1 MTNVAV
7 GCPYAIN
14 VIGTSQMCY
23 RPRVDCWNQLV
34 NALHAE
40 DEGEALIVVHRVW
53 KRVAVTVVWACLTGY
68 IIVFIASFFLPGALL
83 FLVHIVTRIRLKM
96 KVLIPLHNL

>member
-23 RPRVDCWNQLV
+23 RPRVNCWFQLV

-40 DEGEALIVVHRVW
+40 DKGEALIVVHRVW

-68 IIVFIASFFLPGALL
+68 IIVFIASFFCALL

-96 KVLIPLHNL
+96 KVLIPFHNL

>member
-14 VIGTSQMCY
+14 VIRTYQMCY
-23 RPRVDCWNQLV
+23 RPRVNLWFQLV

-40 DEGEALIVVHRVW
+40 DKGEALIVVHRVW
-53 KRVAVTVVWACLTGY
+53 KRVAVTVVWACLTRY

-96 KVLIPLHNL
+96 KVLIPFHNL